1 MRVED
6 VMTRGVKSCSPETNL
21 AEAGSL
27 MWQND
32 CGVLPVVSE
41 AGKVIGL
48 ITDRDI
54 AIAVSTKGRLASDIR
69 VDEVISGKVHA
80 ATVNDD
86 LKSALETMRRAKV
99 RRLPVLNQEGILQ
112 GILSMND
119 IVLKAEDVR
128 GIRAPEISFQDVART
143 YQAICEHPLQLVA
156 RA

>member
-1 MRVED
+1 
-6 VMTRGVKSCSPETNL
+6 
-21 AEAGSL
+21 

-41 AGKVIGL
+41 AGKVIGI

-80 ATVNDD
+80 TTLNDD

-99 RRLPVLNQEGILQ
+99 RRLPVLNQDGILE

-119 IVLKAEDVR
+119 IVLRAEDIR
-128 GIRAPEISFQDVART
+128 GTRVPEISFQDVART
-143 YQAICEHPLQLVA
+143 YQAICEHRSQLVA